1 MRVLVPFEGVQDD
14 GKVDF
19 KSTDGSE
26 LELPKYDSEGNRYI
40 YVMKEVID
48 KAGDDNYEQVF
59 GQVGTDG
66 NIIKDSDKA
75 PPIGGEGWVRDE
87 QDNFVYNGGTI
98 TNRIDEQKTVS
109 VTKEWDASSFQAGLG
124 NVEVEMT
131 LYERVKGSTD
141 KWVKSNPEKNIKMD
155 EFSAVN
161 ASMSGST
168 TVPTYNA
175 LGQEMEYRFV
185 ETGISYKGQKVE
197 LTEKIDEDSTP
208 IRTFELTNE
217 AGNTVAFTSKEEV
230 SADGTCKVVNSIQ
243 DEITYTID
251 KIWVDPLEPKEVSF
265 ALYQQ
270 GQGQVNTYVGTVT
283 LDGEADTGDQTGDW
297 DSWRKNLRHHLPSH
311 RRQF

>member
-1 MRVLVPFEGVQDD
+1 MGQIESGKNYQD
-14 GKVDF
+14 
-19 KSTDGSE
+19 
-26 LELPKYDSEGNRYI
+26 
-40 YVMKEVID
+40 
-48 KAGDDNYEQVF
+48 
-59 GQVGTDG
+59 
-66 NIIKDSDKA
+66 
-75 PPIGGEGWVRDE
+75 
-87 QDNFVYNGGTI
+87 
-98 TNRIDEQKTVS
+98 
-109 VTKEWDASSFQAGLG
+109 
-124 NVEVEMT
+124 
-131 LYERVKGSTD
+131 
-141 KWVKSNPEKNIKMD
+141 D

-197 LTEKIDEDSTP
+197 LTEKIDEDGNP
-208 IRTFELTNE
+208 IRTFELKNE

-251 KIWVDPLEPKEVSF
+251 KVWKVEPRETVQF

-297 DSWRKNLRHHLPSH
+297 KGINDTTKAVLTVGEKTYDITYQVTEGNFEELVIEGLPRYDEHGYSYEYVIWRPRTNFGRLRDHH
-311 RRQF
+311 

>member
-1 MRVLVPFEGVQDD
+1 
-14 GKVDF
+14 
-19 KSTDGSE
+19 
-26 LELPKYDSEGNRYI
+26 
-40 YVMKEVID
+40 
-48 KAGDDNYEQVF
+48 
-59 GQVGTDG
+59 
-66 NIIKDSDKA
+66 
-75 PPIGGEGWVRDE
+75 
-87 QDNFVYNGGTI
+87 
-98 TNRIDEQKTVS
+98 
-109 VTKEWDASSFQAGLG
+109 
-124 NVEVEMT
+124 MT

-141 KWVKSNPEKNIKMD
+141 KWVKSNPEKIIKMD

-197 LTEKIDEDSTP
+197 LTEKIDEDGNP
-208 IRTFELTNE
+208 IRTFELKNE

-230 SADGTCKVVNSIQ
+230 SADGTRKVVNSIQ

-251 KIWVDPLEPKEVSF
+251 KIWVAPLEPKEVSF

-297 DSWRKNLRHHLPSH
+297 LRVCRGTMSTATAMSTLSWKCQVKVLQPITRPPLTRAATIPLLSQMHPVRVTASWCANAGLTTATCSTVSR
-311 RRQF
+311 